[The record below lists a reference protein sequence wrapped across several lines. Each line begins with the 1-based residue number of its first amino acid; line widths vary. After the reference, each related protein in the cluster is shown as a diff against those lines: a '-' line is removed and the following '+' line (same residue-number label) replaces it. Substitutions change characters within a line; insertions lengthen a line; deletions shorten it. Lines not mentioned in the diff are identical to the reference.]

1 MIPTPWHNALAL
13 GALLACLMP
22 AAHAAVPPPGEVFQD
37 CKDCP
42 EMVVLP
48 SGSFT
53 MGTPDDEVGRQPDEG
68 PLHQVT
74 FSKPFAVSR
83 FTVTI
88 GQWQAFLRDT
98 DYKMPDADDRPGRK
112 CSAGNPSYPTTARH
126 PAVCMTWHE
135 AQRYIDWLSN
145 KTGKPYRMLSES
157 VREYAARAGSTG
169 PFPFPFDEGKEY
181 SIARH
186 ANTYGPE
193 DGFSFTAPVGSFP
206 PNAFGMYDMHGNVY
220 EWVADSVHDDYVGA
234 PTDGSAWIDSKP
246 SDPTCDYR
254 HIRGNDWTE
263 APIFSRSGNRNDR
276 CSDNAGDWLG
286 FRVMRDL

>member
-98 DYKMPDADDRPGRK
+98 GYKMPDADDRPGRK
-112 CSAGNPSYPTTARH
+112 CSAEIG
-126 PAVCMTWHE
+126 
-135 AQRYIDWLSN
+135 
-145 KTGKPYRMLSES
+145 
-157 VREYAARAGSTG
+157 RA
-169 PFPFPFDEGKEY
+169 
-181 SIARH
+181 H
-186 ANTYGPE
+186 
-193 DGFSFTAPVGSFP
+193 V
-206 PNAFGMYDMHGNVY
+206 
-220 EWVADSVHDDYVGA
+220 
-234 PTDGSAWIDSKP
+234 
-246 SDPTCDYR
+246 
-254 HIRGNDWTE
+254 
-263 APIFSRSGNRNDR
+263 
-276 CSDNAGDWLG
+276 
-286 FRVMRDL
+286 

>member
-1 MIPTPWHNALAL
+1 MIPPPWHNALAL

-22 AAHAAVPPPGEVFQD
+22 AAHAAVPPPGEVFQA
-37 CKDCP
+37 CKACP
-42 EMVVLP
+42 EMVGLP

-83 FTVTI
+83 FTVTM
-88 GQWQAFLRDT
+88 GQWQAFLRDPGYT
-98 DYKMPDADDRPGRK
+98 MPDADDRPGRK
-112 CSAGNPSYPTTARH
+112 CTAGTPSYPTTARH

-157 VREYAARAGSTG
+157 VREYAARAGSIG

-181 SIARH
+181 SIAKH
-186 ANTYGPE
+186 PNTYGPE
-193 DGFSFTAPVGSFP
+193 DGFSFTAPVGSYA
-206 PNAFGMYDMHGNVY
+206 PNAFGLYDMHGNVY
-220 EWVADSVHDDYVGA
+220 EWVADTVHDDYVGA
-234 PTDGSAWIDSKP
+234 PTDGSAWIDSAQRDP
-246 SDPTCDYR
+246 SCDYR
-254 HIRGNDWTE
+254 HMRGNDWTE